1 MDGAKDHATDYAMV
15 YSRASAGLDAPLV
28 RVETH
33 LANGLPAFQVVG
45 MPETA
50 VRESRD
56 RVRSALLT
64 SCFAFPQRR
73 ITVNLAPADLPKGGS
88 RFDLPIALGILAA
101 SGQLPAAG
109 LGAWEF
115 LGELALAGGLRP
127 VPGVVPVSIA
137 TADAGRRL
145 ALPEAA
151 AGEAARVPGSRVFCA
166 PDLLSLC
173 AGLRGTRPLQP
184 ATAAM
189 AAAPP
194 PAPDLAEVIGQ
205 PGARRALEIAAAGGH
220 HLLFTGPPGTG
231 KTMLA
236 SRLPGLLP
244 PPEPRLALET
254 LALHS
259 LASRG
264 SVPDRPFRAP
274 HHSATAAALVG
285 GGSVPRPGEISL
297 AHGGVLFLDE
307 LPEFGRHTLDM
318 LREPLE
324 AGRVTLARARHR
336 VSFPA
341 RFQLVAAMNPCPCG
355 YDGDPDHACRCT
367 PEQVNRYRQR
377 VSGPLLDRIDL
388 HVPVPR
394 PPPRD
399 LLAQAARGEG
409 SAPVRERVLLARN
422 RQRARQGRC
431 NAELDDEALAR
442 YCPLGD
448 ADRELLAQA
457 TERLGLSPRAL
468 KRCLRVALTLADL
481 AGAPAPGRAQL
492 VEALGYR
499 QPAAE

>member
-1 MDGAKDHATDYAMV
+1 MDYAMI

-33 LANGLPAFQVVG
+33 LANGLPTFQIVG

-56 RVRSALLT
+56 RVRSALVN
-64 SCFAFPQRR
+64 SCFDFPERR

-101 SGQLPAAG
+101 SGQLPREH

-115 LGELALAGGLRP
+115 LGELALDGSLRP
-127 VPGVVPVSIA
+127 GPGVVPVSIA
-137 TADAGRRL
+137 VADAGRRL
-145 ALPEAA
+145 ALPAEAT
-151 AGEAARVPGSRVFCA
+151 GEAARVPGSRVFGA
-166 PDLLSLC
+166 ADLLSLC
-173 AGLRGTRPLQP
+173 AGLRGTRPLDRASA
-184 ATAAM
+184 ATAV
-189 AAAPP
+189 PP
-194 PAPDLAEVIGQ
+194 GAAPDLADVVGQ
-205 PGARRALEIAAAGGH
+205 SGARRALEIAAAGGH

-244 PPEPRLALET
+244 PPEPRLALES

-259 LASRG
+259 LAGQG
-264 SVPDRPFRAP
+264 SVPERPFRAP

-336 VSFPA
+336 VTFPA

-355 YDGDPDHACRCT
+355 YDGDPGHACRCT
-367 PEQVNRYRQR
+367 PEQVSRYRQR

-399 LLAQAARGEG
+399 LLARGARGEG
-409 SAPVRERVLLARN
+409 SAPVRHRVHAARN
-422 RQRARQGRC
+422 RQRARQDCC
-431 NAELDDEALAR
+431 NAALDDEALAH
-442 YCPLGD
+442 YCPLD
-448 ADRELLAQA
+448 NADRELLTQA

-481 AGAPAPGRAQL
+481 AGEPVPRRVQL

-499 QPAAE
+499 QPAD